1 MLSQYS
7 SPKIPLKMPILRA
20 ENGSTYCV
28 FREIFTWK
36 AWFSRGATTSTKRE
50 KSADEYKAAAAS
62 HTAASSRGFSRAES
76 EKPSS
81 EAFKLSPGRRVQW
94 ILKLRGLLGL
104 TILCYSGVELRQ
116 SRATSKEREE
126 KTEQRT
132 TVVQPR
138 TINHHYNSERTKLSL
153 ICRTTK
159 GFLSSLLMKLPCLT
173 QTSLD
178 SRKLY

>member
-1 MLSQYS
+1 
-7 SPKIPLKMPILRA
+7 MPILRA

-50 KSADEYKAAAAS
+50 KSADEYKAAAAAS

-138 TINHHYNSERTKLSL
+138 TINHHYKLWTNETLSNL
-153 ICRTTK
+153 QNYKRISQLTTYEAA
-159 GFLSSLLMKLPCLT
+159 LSHANIT
-173 QTSLD
+173 
-178 SRKLY
+178 R

>member
-1 MLSQYS
+1 
-7 SPKIPLKMPILRA
+7 MPILRA
-20 ENGSTYCV
+20 ENGWTYCV

-104 TILCYSGVELRQ
+104 TILCYSRAPSVASHIQRKRREN
-116 SRATSKEREE
+116 RATNDGGSTKNH
-126 KTEQRT
+126 
-132 TVVQPR
+132 QPPL
-138 TINHHYNSERTKLSL
+138 RTKLSL

-159 GFLSSLLMKLPCLT
+159 GFLSSLLV
-173 QTSLD
+173 
-178 SRKLY
+178 SRKHH